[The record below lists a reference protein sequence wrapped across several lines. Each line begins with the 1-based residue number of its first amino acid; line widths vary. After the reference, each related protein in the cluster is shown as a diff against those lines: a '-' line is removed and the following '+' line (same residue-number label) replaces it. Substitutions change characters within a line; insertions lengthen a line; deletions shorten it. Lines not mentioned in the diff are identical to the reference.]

1 MMPGI
6 LDQRSEQ
13 VDDTHLDRD
22 VLSALQE
29 VMEDG
34 YPELLDT
41 FLSDSEERLSLLRQA
56 DDADQLGATAHSFK
70 GSSSNMGATRLAELC
85 HELEQRAKQKSLEG
99 IEALVG
105 AIDGEFAIVR
115 PLFEAERQRSLT
127 E

>member
-1 MMPGI
+1 M
-6 LDQRSEQ
+6 
-13 VDDTHLDRD
+13 DDTHLDRD